1 MVHLQIQESGVSN
14 LVQNSKVLEINK
26 KPSLLGFFLLH
37 TKQMQALPYKSEIKI
52 VTKDMC
58 DHNGHMNVN
67 YYYQL
72 FDSVYTEM
80 YYKDLGF
87 DDAYLASGFSTFTLE
102 DSIRY
107 LKEFKLDDKVY
118 PSFYLANVNKKLL
131 HFVGILQNEAGELSA
146 IFETVLAHMNLNAR
160 RVSEFSEQK
169 LKKLLDYRSS
179 NKLKEDLPFDLKL
192 KIRNL

>member
-1 MVHLQIQESGVSN
+1 
-14 LVQNSKVLEINK
+14 
-26 KPSLLGFFLLH
+26 
-37 TKQMQALPYKSEIKI
+37 MQALPYKSEIKI

-72 FDSVYTEM
+72 FDSVYTAM

-102 DSIRY
+102 DNIRY

-131 HFVGILQNEAGELSA
+131 HFLGILQNEGGELSA
-146 IFETVLAHMNLNAR
+146 IFETVLAPMDLNAR
-160 RVSEFSEQK
+160 EVTEFNNQK
-169 LKKLLDYRSS
+169 LNNLLKYRSS
-179 NKLKEDLPFDLKL
+179 NQLKEDLPFVLKL
-192 KIRNL
+192 QIRDL